1 MYYFTCDIYHV
12 YLIYFTDPETH
23 KEATRLLTVNTENL
37 MTTVGVVLNTPESA
51 LIKVHPETCAHLTGL
66 SWIKKL

>member
-1 MYYFTCDIYHV
+1 M

-37 MTTVGVVLNTPESA
+37 MTTVRVVLNTPESA
-51 LIKVHPETCAHLTGL
+51 SIKVHPETCAHLTGL